1 MIVMIPRFVK
11 RSYIYIVC
19 GSLALSALWF
29 GVSFFTIGA
38 TGGTIQ
44 DVSVDAS
51 LNDEMPEEDIQG
63 IQGGSGAGAFVG
75 PPPGHL
81 VVDMEGILNLNTP
94 EGRYAESSSATYQLV
109 VGIGENT
116 SVTEIEAVADG
127 QKQVQKTFFIRD
139 DGSVAPGE
147 NATVTV
153 SLKHGGETLD
163 SVSREVFV
171 KERNMR
177 SSGFGG

>member
-1 MIVMIPRFVK
+1 MIYHVVK
-11 RSYIYIVC
+11 RGYIYIIG

-51 LNDEMPEEDIQG
+51 LNDEVSEEDLQG

-75 PPPGHL
+75 PPPGQL
-81 VVDMEGILNLNTP
+81 VVDIEGTLNLNTP
-94 EGRYAESSSATYQLV
+94 EGRYVDSATYELV
-109 VGIGENT
+109 VQIGENT
-116 SVTEIEAVADG
+116 SVTELEAVADG
-127 QKQVQKTFFIRD
+127 PKQIQKTFFIQD
-139 DGSVAPGE
+139 DESVAPGE

-153 SLKHGGETLD
+153 SLKHEGETLD

-171 KERNMR
+171 KERNMQ

>member
-1 MIVMIPRFVK
+1 MIHRDVK
-11 RSYIYIVC
+11 RSHIYIIC
-19 GSLALSALWF
+19 GSLAFSALWF

-38 TGGTIQ
+38 IGGSIQ
-44 DVSVDAS
+44 DVSIDAS
-51 LNDEMPEEDIQG
+51 LNEMSEEDFQG
-63 IQGGSGAGAFVG
+63 MQEGSGAGAFVG
-75 PPPGHL
+75 PPPDHL
-81 VVDMEGILNLNTP
+81 VVDIEGTLDLNTP

-127 QKQVQKTFFIRD
+127 PKRVQKTFFIRD
-139 DGSVAPGE
+139 DESVAPSE
-147 NATVTV
+147 NTTVTV

-171 KERNMR
+171 KERNMQ